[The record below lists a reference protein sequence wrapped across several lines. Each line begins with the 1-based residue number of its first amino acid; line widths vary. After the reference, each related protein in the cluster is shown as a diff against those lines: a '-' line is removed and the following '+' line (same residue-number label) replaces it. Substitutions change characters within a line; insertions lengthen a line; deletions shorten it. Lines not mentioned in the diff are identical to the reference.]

1 MAEGKPKQKE
11 LTKLLEH
18 LLGINV
24 QLEKQIWKL
33 NEQVNLKTIEC
44 IESQSKGHIE
54 EIKEVVALVR
64 TTNSALLDHKNKI
77 SDVKR
82 KLNKLKKVQATNE
95 EAKDKTQENDKDTS
109 EIHKLQNGS
118 LKKGIEHNAIP
129 FTSIQK
135 TDDCLPLIKQW
146 RENLLEKSKQRFL
159 DTMFSPEIV
168 NQAKEHN
175 ISERNKRENNN
186 FEERIKYLEETQAF
200 LLDSMRARDREWTE
214 IKQWRKKCIPEQ
226 SDMVIK
232 INQLLNKKQ
241 ENNIKTMKGMREY
254 NQLMENSRKQDS
266 QIHSSLE
273 KNNQVTESVDHFM
286 NDVNKKLKDHADQ
299 IDKFAQIVAS
309 QSKEISV
316 LQNEEKK
323 NFANCTQELYKL
335 KILLASLENK
345 SNGVREVR
353 NRVCKPYFCQIH
365 LNNNTP
371 VTTGEII
378 STFYGVKEH
387 NGSHFNRSTG
397 KLVAPDDGFY
407 LVIVTLNEKEDK
419 RIAVSV
425 FSGEILQ
432 KDFFVKSAFTSA
444 SGSTIVAMKKGEE
457 LYFKVTGADDEAML
471 HAASGFSIVRL

>member
-33 NEQVNLKTIEC
+33 NEQVNLKTFEC

-54 EIKEVVALVR
+54 EIKEVVALMR

-77 SDVKR
+77 SDVKK

-95 EAKDKTQENDKDTS
+95 KAKDKTQENEKETS
-109 EIHKLQNGS
+109 EIHKLKNGS
-118 LKKGIEHNAIP
+118 LKKGKEHIEIP

-135 TDDCLPLIKQW
+135 TEDCLPLMKQW
-146 RENLLEKSKQRFL
+146 RENVLEKSKQRFL
-159 DTMFSPEIV
+159 DAMFSPEIV
-168 NQAKEHN
+168 NQAKEHD
-175 ISERNKRENNN
+175 ISERKKREKKN
-186 FEERIKYLEETQAF
+186 FEERIKHLEETQAL
-200 LLDSMRARDREWTE
+200 LLDSMRAADRELIE
-214 IKQWRKKCIPEQ
+214 IKQWRDKCIPEQ

-241 ENNIKTMKGMREY
+241 ENNIKTMKDTQEY

-273 KNNQVTESVDHFM
+273 KNNKVTESVDHLM
-286 NDVNKKLKDHADQ
+286 NDVNKKLKDHSDK
-299 IDKFAQIVAS
+299 IDKFAQIAAS
-309 QSKEISV
+309 QSKDISV
-316 LQNEEKK
+316 LEKEEKK
-323 NFANCTQELYKL
+323 NVANCTQELHKL
-335 KILLASLENK
+335 KTMLASLENK

-353 NRVCKPYFCQIH
+353 DRVCKPYSCQIH

-407 LVIVTLNEKEDK
+407 LVIVTLKEKEDK